1 MAANHPARQ
10 PARSLAQTRTF
21 AGQLPGCGKCN
32 TAECPRVNL
41 QDNSQIGEQLTRNI
55 RVAVRAANDATS
67 RETFRKMTCQN
78 FPVTS

>member
-10 PARSLAQTRTF
+10 PARCLAQTRTF

-32 TAECPRVNL
+32 TAECPRGNL
-41 QDNSQIGEQLTRNI
+41 QDNSQVGEQLTRNI
-55 RVAVRAANDATS
+55 RVAVRETADATS
-67 RETFRKMTCQN
+67 RETSRKTTYRN